1 MIQDM
6 YGGGYGGG
14 PLTRRQLRR
23 QRRRRRHPL
32 LRLIRL
38 LFVLAIFFVL
48 FEIAIN
54 PWIFRIGGTFTP
66 TASWTGL
73 GTVKASN
80 GGHYVL
86 SISFHG
92 GFLGGDESG
101 CSQYSG
107 CDNMKG
113 TAKLCTSSGVT
124 YTFPMT
130 GQVHTWL
137 NTNGARTNIDLTGGS
152 PKPLPD
158 GWVVALH
165 GQWHGAKLAL
175 ASPDNSFTEVFTK
188 RGAIRTVTS
197 SADAGTAQVTL
208 SKGTAAAFNQ
218 ACTALSG

>member
-1 MIQDM
+1 MNQDF
-6 YGGGYGGG
+6 YGGGYGG
-14 PLTRRQLRR
+14 PMTRRQMRR

-38 LFVLAIFFVL
+38 LVVLAVLFVV

-54 PWIFRIGGTFTP
+54 PWIFRIGGAFTP

-73 GTVKASN
+73 GTVSASN
-80 GGHYVL
+80 GGRYVL

-101 CSQYSG
+101 CSQFSG

-113 TAKLCTSSGVT
+113 TARLCTLSGVT
-124 YTFPMT
+124 YTFPLT

-137 NTNGARTNIDLTGGS
+137 NTNGARTSIDLTGGT

-165 GQWHGAKLAL
+165 GSWHGPRLVL
-175 ASPDNSFTEVFTK
+175 ASPDNSFTEVFTR

-197 SADAGTAQVTL
+197 TADAGTARVTL
-208 SKGTAAAFNQ
+208 AKGSSASFSR
-218 ACTALSG
+218 ACAALSG